1 MTASSEKKLTRGWSS
16 RAGFLL
22 AAIGGSIGLGNLWRF
37 PYQAGE
43 SGGAAFILVYIVCI
57 VFVSL
62 PVVSTE
68 IFLGRRGGYG
78 SAVHSIQ
85 RLAKDEGAGRWWQS
99 LAILGIIAS
108 TVILSFYSVVAGW
121 VVFYAVEAGRSLVTN
136 IQDFGLLGLA
146 EPAFKGLSPNDVE
159 QSFSKLLSS
168 PLTMIIYHT
177 IFISIVMFVVGRGI
191 QRGIEVVSKWL
202 MPSFFVM
209 LIILSIVSLF
219 QGNASDALSYLFKP
233 DFSALGTGIK
243 DGSLLQAGLG
253 QAFFSV
259 SLGSAMLI
267 TYGAYLS
274 KKVNIQSASVTI
286 VTADTLV
293 ALLAGMAIFPIV
305 FQFGLEPAGG
315 PGLMF
320 ISLPLAFQQM
330 PFGALFGLAFFLMAL
345 FAALTSG
352 FSLLAVPAAWFE
364 GKTKNPRR
372 RWIAVFMVG
381 GIIFFVGMANALSQV
396 PLTQDTWFNSWIPLK
411 NLQLFEGRLLM
422 DTLDQLTNAVLLP
435 LSGFL
440 TALFAGW
447 AVSSSASKEELNF
460 SSEKV
465 YKIWFILIRY
475 VCPIAIGII
484 FVYGIFIAP
493 YMTD

>member
-1 MTASSEKKLTRGWSS
+1 
-16 RAGFLL
+16 
-22 AAIGGSIGLGNLWRF
+22 
-37 PYQAGE
+37 
-43 SGGAAFILVYIVCI
+43 
-57 VFVSL
+57 
-62 PVVSTE
+62 
-68 IFLGRRGGYG
+68 
-78 SAVHSIQ
+78 
-85 RLAKDEGAGRWWQS
+85 
-99 LAILGIIAS
+99 
-108 TVILSFYSVVAGW
+108 
-121 VVFYAVEAGRSLVTN
+121 
-136 IQDFGLLGLA
+136 
-146 EPAFKGLSPNDVE
+146 
-159 QSFSKLLSS
+159 
-168 PLTMIIYHT
+168 
-177 IFISIVMFVVGRGI
+177 
-191 QRGIEVVSKWL
+191 
-202 MPSFFVM
+202 
-209 LIILSIVSLF
+209 
-219 QGNASDALSYLFKP
+219 
-233 DFSALGTGIK
+233 
-243 DGSLLQAGLG
+243 
-253 QAFFSV
+253 
-259 SLGSAMLI
+259 MLI

-396 PLTQDTWFNSWIPLK
+396 PLTQDTWSNSWIPLK